1 MYLTRW
7 DELTLVVMYIQCIL
21 TKEQCVESMNNKKMM
36 IISVLVG
43 VLIYILISMYL
54 PLDYTT
60 KLSLGLLL
68 LILYLGLIFL
78 KKGK

>member
-1 MYLTRW
+1 MYLTRR

-21 TKEQCVESMNNKKMM
+21 MKEQCEENMNNKKMM
-36 IISVLVG
+36 IISAFVG

-68 LILYLGLIFL
+68 LIVYLGLIFL